1 MSMRSLPLFLGG
13 LLDFL
18 LPRACALCGEP
29 LAGWPQGESICGGC
43 LARLGPPGPILPAPT
58 PLAAAGAAGLFEGP
72 LRDAIHLFKYQRRG
86 ELAGSLGRHLAAALP
101 LALPSLT
108 GASIPGLPGASI
120 PGLAGAS
127 IPGLTGAS
135 PGPARPVDLVVP
147 VPLHPARLADRG
159 FNQAALLARPLARAL
174 GARLEARALVRVR
187 DTPPQT
193 PLDVPARRANVRG
206 AFAVRSPARVRD
218 RVCLLVDDVLTT
230 GATAA
235 ACAKALRGAGADSVL
250 LLVLARA

>member
-1 MSMRSLPLFLGG
+1 MRSLSLFLGG

-18 LPRACALCGEP
+18 LPRACAICGEP
-29 LAGWPQGESICGGC
+29 LAGWPQDESICGGC

-58 PLAAAGAAGLFEGP
+58 PLAAAGAAGLFEGL

-101 LALPSLT
+101 LALPGLT
-108 GASIPGLPGASI
+108 GASLPGLTGAS
-120 PGLAGAS
+120 L
-127 IPGLTGAS
+127 PGLTGAS

-147 VPLHPARLADRG
+147 VPLHPARLAERG
-159 FNQAALLARPLARAL
+159 FNQAALLARPLAGVL

-206 AFAVRSPARVRD
+206 AFAVRSPACVRG

-235 ACAKALRGAGADSVL
+235 ACAQALGDAGAEEVS

>member
-29 LAGWPQGESICGGC
+29 LEGPPQDESICGAC

-86 ELAGSLGRHLAAALP
+86 ELAGSLGARLVAALP
-101 LALPSLT
+101 L
-108 GASIPGLPGASI
+108 GLPGLTGSA
-120 PGLAGAS
+120 L
-127 IPGLTGAS
+127 PGLTGAS

-147 VPLHPARLADRG
+147 VPLHPARLAERG
-159 FNQAALLARPLARAL
+159 FNQAALLARPLACAL
-174 GARLEARALVRVR
+174 GARLDARALVRVR

-193 PLDVPARRANVRG
+193 PLDVPARRANVRD
-206 AFAVRSPARVRD
+206 AFAVRSPARVRG

-235 ACAKALRGAGADSVL
+235 ACAKALRDAGAEGVSL
-250 LLVLARA
+250 LALARA